1 MNTELVAALTKALA
15 DAQRELES
23 ERARGEQLVARLHH
37 AGRREQQYIE
47 VIAEQNELIAL
58 LEGRDLGVRN
68 VA

>member
-1 MNTELVAALTKALA
+1 MVL
-15 DAQRELES
+15 
-23 ERARGEQLVARLHH
+23 RLHH

>member
-1 MNTELVAALTKALA
+1 MNTDLVQTLTKALA
-15 DAQRELES
+15 DTQRELES
-23 ERARGEQLVARLHH
+23 ERARAEQLVLRLHQS
-37 AGRREQQYIE
+37 ARREQQYIE

>member
-23 ERARGEQLVARLHH
+23 ERARSEQLVLRLHQ
-37 AGRREQQYIE
+37 AGRREQQYITL
-47 VIAEQNELIAL
+47 IADQNEFIAL
-58 LEGRDLGVRN
+58 LEGREVVPN